1 MTTETHISR
10 YFLGIGDIAAFMEN
24 CGIPKEKQEQVK
36 SILNDSEHDFF
47 KVECSNPPTDTQQAQ
62 LDNIIQST
70 ANKLAKM

>member
-10 YFLGIGDIAAFMEN
+10 YFLGITDIPTFMQN
-24 CGIPKEKQEQVK
+24 CGIPAEKQEQVK
-36 SILNDSEHDFF
+36 QIITNAEHDFF

-70 ANKLAKM
+70 ANKLAKL